1 MKQLIQNLSLKC
13 NKPFKWKFSATS
25 HGKGVVDGVGE
36 KVKPTIR
43 CKVMSQGKNR
53 LNVQDAES
61 FASAAKKLISSTK
74 IIHIGEPEIVTYK
87 DRNPFQGAIEVKG
100 ISKMHIMEVD
110 GEKTS
115 LWKNCA
121 LKANFQP
128 ADIILDNGESME
140 IVEGLLVNIQGTS
153 NQVTLQPIP
162 FDDVNI

>member
-25 HGKGVVDGVGE
+25 HGKGVVDRVGE
-36 KVKPTIR
+36 KVKSTIR

-61 FASAAKKLISSTK
+61 FASAARKLISSTK
-74 IIHIGEPEIVTYK
+74 MIHIGEPEIVSYK
-87 DRNPFQGAIEVKG
+87 DRNPFEGAIEGKG
-100 ISKMHIMEVD
+100 ISKMHVMIVH

-121 LKANFQP
+121 LKAN
-128 ADIILDNGESME
+128 S
-140 IVEGLLVNIQGTS
+140 
-153 NQVTLQPIP
+153 
-162 FDDVNI
+162 